1 MTELER
7 LRRQIQSVMGELRY
21 LTRLLS
27 VVRDP
32 PTKQLALQ
40 QLQSQIGYLT
50 FLIGLLGERATLA
63 ESAGRSGQAQGQG
76 RAGAMAAP
84 PAVQRL
90 PSEAEPSAPPT
101 PPTRTF
107 TPAELATFTGRNG
120 KPAYV
125 AVGGTV
131 YDVTNNRAW
140 SLATHFG
147 LQAGR
152 DLTAE
157 FASCHGAQQWILGTL
172 RPVGR
177 LA

>member
-1 MTELER
+1 MNELA
-7 LRRQIQSVMGELRY
+7 QIRGQIRVVMGELKY

-27 VVRDP
+27 VVRDQ
-32 PTKQLALQ
+32 PTKGLALQ
-40 QLQSQIGYLT
+40 QLQSQMAYLT
-50 FLIGLLGERATLA
+50 FLIGLLDRRAAVA
-63 ESAGRSGQAQGQG
+63 ETGLRSSMGRSGLP
-76 RAGAMAAP
+76 AGLGPAP
-84 PAVQRL
+84 STAG
-90 PSEAEPSAPPT
+90 PSSSTAEPSSSTAPS
-101 PPTRTF
+101 RTF
-107 TPAELATFTGRNG
+107 TRAELATFTGRNG

-125 AVGGTV
+125 AVGGVV

-157 FASCHGAQQWILGTL
+157 FASCHGAQQWILKTL
-172 RPVGR
+172 TPVGR